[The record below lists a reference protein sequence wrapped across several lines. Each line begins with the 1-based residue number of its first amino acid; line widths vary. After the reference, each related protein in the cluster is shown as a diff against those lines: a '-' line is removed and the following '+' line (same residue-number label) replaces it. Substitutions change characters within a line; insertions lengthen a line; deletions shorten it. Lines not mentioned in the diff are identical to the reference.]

1 MLRFTNVDHKPT
13 RLSPIYGYHT
23 YPLLPL
29 RQALEPILQ
38 HIDQLDEFIQIA
50 KTECHFPSEHGL
62 TREESAAIYIYTM
75 DWGEQSLYR
84 VLNGLLRIKDRTV
97 LVPWHGY
104 LKLFDD
110 ALKKLPSH
118 HINLWRGVNVDISK
132 NFKKGEE
139 LTWWNI
145 TSSCSLV
152 NVVKQFLGPSS
163 TLFLIEAKNGKL
175 ISAYSNFPAENEVI
189 LGLGTRVRVVSDA
202 LDSSSLNV
210 VHLMELLDEND
221 DELSSPI
228 SIMNIDTSKNNQ
240 PETSMNLKSSTFK
253 VHIYGDGSRYAGEW
267 KNQKQHGK
275 GIGYYVDG
283 DKYTGD
289 WIDNKRTDQGIF
301 AWANGDRYEGQWK
314 DNNMNGKGIW
324 YYADGSKYTGD
335 WIDDM
340 MTGQGIFTWAS
351 GERYEGQWKEDNMS
365 GKGTRYWVNGN
376 TYTGNWV
383 DNEMTGQ
390 GIYTWASGD
399 RYEGQWK
406 DSDMNGKGTRYY
418 GNGNTYTGDWID
430 NKRTGQGIFT
440 WANGDR
446 YEGQWKDSNMNGK
459 GTRYWANENTYT
471 GDWIDNKR
479 TGQGVFAW
487 ANGDRYEGQWRDDN
501 MNGRGNI
508 YYANGQVKDGMW
520 SNGVYIG

>member
-29 RQALEPILQ
+29 RQALEPILLS
-38 HIDQLDEFIQIA
+38 INQLDNFIRIA
-50 KTECHFPSEHGL
+50 KTECYFPSEHGL

-104 LKLFDD
+104 LKLFDT

-145 TSSCSLV
+145 TSSSSLV

-175 ISAYSNFPAENEVI
+175 ISAYSNFPEENEVI
-189 LGLGTRVRVVSDA
+189 LGLGTRVRVVSDP
-202 LDSSSLNV
+202 LDSASLNV

-228 SIMNIDTSKNNQ
+228 SNMNIAVSKNNQ

-253 VHIYGDGSRYAGEW
+253 VHIYGDGSRYEGEW

-275 GIGYYVDG
+275 GTGYYVDG

-301 AWANGDRYEGQWK
+301 AWANGDRYEGQREDNKMNGKGTKYCANGNMYTGDWIDDMMTGQGIYTSPDGERYEGQWKDNNMNGKGTRHWINGYTYMGDWIDGMMTGQGIYTSPDGDRYEGQWK

-351 GERYEGQWKEDNMS
+351 GERYEGQWKEDN
-365 GKGTRYWVNGN
+365 
-376 TYTGNWV
+376 
-383 DNEMTGQ
+383 
-390 GIYTWASGD
+390 
-399 RYEGQWK
+399 
-406 DSDMNGKGTRYY
+406 
-418 GNGNTYTGDWID
+418 
-430 NKRTGQGIFT
+430 
-440 WANGDR
+440 
-446 YEGQWKDSNMNGK
+446 
-459 GTRYWANENTYT
+459 
-471 GDWIDNKR
+471 
-479 TGQGVFAW
+479 
-487 ANGDRYEGQWRDDN
+487 
-501 MNGRGNI
+501 
-508 YYANGQVKDGMW
+508 
-520 SNGVYIG
+520 